1 MSIIISSFLSILL
14 HFAVGAS
21 ANCGCPNSFSVAGL
35 PGRDGLPGQPGKDGR
50 DGTPGPAGPPGAG
63 QFGLR
68 LSKLRDRKLDNLS
81 FGTHS
86 SITYINI
93 LR

>member
-1 MSIIISSFLSILL
+1 MSIIISTFLSILL
-14 HFAVGAS
+14 HFAVRAS

-35 PGRDGLPGQPGKDGR
+35 PGRDGLPGQPGRDGR

-68 LSKLRDRKLDNLS
+68 LSKLRGRKLVNLS
-81 FGTHS
+81 FGTPS
-86 SITYINI
+86 I